1 MTAVTFCVLILYF
14 LYADFNGGIC
24 LETIIIIEM
33 ILYFLLIVGV
43 GLFFGRK
50 KMDRS
55 KFLLGGKE
63 LPGWALAFSER
74 ATSES
79 SWLIL
84 GFTGFTFL
92 TGLSAIWTIVG
103 MVLGISFT
111 WLVLAKKFMIET
123 DKHKVLT
130 LTDYLAVRFPNHGV
144 YIRILAT
151 ILILIFFVFYVG
163 AQYDGVGKTFLT
175 IFDLTPTTGI
185 IISTVVVIVIA
196 FAGGFISVVWTDMI
210 QSVMMLIV
218 LGGMPIIAFI
228 HLMNNDISI
237 VQEMQAAGNGVD
249 TWTGGVT
256 GFAFGLLF
264 FNNFSYFFGYLGG
277 QPQLTTRF
285 MALRNKKEAKTASIT
300 GIVWTLIAFFGAFFI
315 GLTAIGMYNV
325 SDFADEEVVL
335 PTMIMDL
342 TPPWIAGI
350 LISGIL
356 AAMITTATS
365 QIMVVTS
372 SISED
377 LMNKSFKINLSEEKW
392 VLVSRIVIV
401 VTGLL
406 ALVMAILSSNLV
418 LTVVGWAWAGVGSTL
433 SVAVLLTFFWK
444 RYSGI
449 GVIAKI
455 LSGLIGTLIWINTPL
470 DEIISARFTTFFIA
484 LIFGVVFSYLFPEK
498 REEETEA

>member
-1 MTAVTFCVLILYF
+1 MEVVLAIEMVLYF
-14 LYADFNGGIC
+14 LFIIGIG
-24 LETIIIIEM
+24 
-33 ILYFLLIVGV
+33 LI
-43 GLFFGRK
+43 FSRK
-50 KMDRS
+50 KMGRS
-55 KFLLGGKE
+55 EFLLGGKK

-79 SWLIL
+79 SWLLL

-130 LTDYLAVRFPNHGV
+130 LTDYLAARFPNHGV
-144 YIRILAT
+144 YIRIFAT
-151 ILILIFFVFYVG
+151 ALILIFFIFYVG
-163 AQYDGVGKTFLT
+163 AQYDGIGKTFFT
-175 IFDLTPTTGI
+175 IFNLTPTAGV
-185 IISTVVVIVIA
+185 IISTIVVIAIA
-196 FAGGFISVVWTDMI
+196 FSGGFISVVWTDMI
-210 QSVMMLIV
+210 QSIMMLIV
-218 LGGMPIIAFI
+218 LGGMPIIALI
-228 HLMNNDISI
+228 HILTHDISI
-237 VQEMQAAGNGVD
+237 IHEMQAAGNGVD

-277 QPQLTTRF
+277 QPQLSARF
-285 MALRNKKEAKTASIT
+285 MALRSEKDAKVASIT

-315 GLTAIGMYNV
+315 GIMAIALYNIN
-325 SDFADEEVVL
+325 DFADEEVIL
-335 PTMIMDL
+335 PTMILDL
-342 TPPWIAGI
+342 TPSWIAGI
-350 LISGIL
+350 LISGII

-377 LMNKSFKINLSEEKW
+377 LMNKSFKIQLSETKW
-392 VLVSRIVIV
+392 VLISRIVIII
-401 VTGLL
+401 TGLL
-406 ALVMAILSSNLV
+406 ALLMAVVSKSLV

-449 GVIAKI
+449 GVIATI
-455 LSGLIGTLIWINTPL
+455 ISGLVGTLIWINSPL
-470 DEIISARFTTFFIA
+470 DDIISARFSTFFIA
-484 LIFGVVFSYLFPEK
+484 LFFGVTFSLLFPEK
-498 REEETEA
+498 RHEEGKGDEAPN

>member
-1 MTAVTFCVLILYF
+1 VLIYATLVEMVIYF
-14 LYADFNGGIC
+14 L
-24 LETIIIIEM
+24 IIIGI
-33 ILYFLLIVGV
+33 

-92 TGLSAIWTIVG
+92 TGVSAIWTIVG

-130 LTDYLAVRFPNHGV
+130 LTDYLAVRFPNQGI
-144 YIRILAT
+144 YIRILTT

-175 IFDLTPTTGI
+175 IFDLSPTTGV

-196 FAGGFISVVWTDMI
+196 YAGGFISVVWTDMI

-228 HLMNNDISI
+228 YILNNDISI
-237 VQEMQAAGNGVD
+237 AQEMQAAGDGVNN
-249 TWTGGVT
+249 WTGGVT

-285 MALRNKKEAKTASIT
+285 MALRNEKEARTASIT
-300 GIVWTLIAFFGAFFI
+300 GIVWTLIAFFI
-315 GLTAIGMYNV
+315 GLTAIGMYDV
-325 SDFADEEVVL
+325 TDFTDEEVVL

-365 QIMVVTS
+365 QIMVVAS
-372 SISED
+372 SIGED
-377 LMNKSFKINLSEEKW
+377 LMNKSFNIKLSEDKW
-392 VLVSRIVIV
+392 VFVSRIVIV
-401 VTGLL
+401 VTGLA
-406 ALVMAILSSNLV
+406 ALIMALLTSNLV
-418 LTVVGWAWAGVGSTL
+418 LTIVGWAWAGVGSTL

-444 RYSGI
+444 KYSGI
-449 GVIAKI
+449 GVVATI
-455 LSGLIGTLIWINTPL
+455 LSGLIGTLIWINSPL

-498 REEETEA
+498 REEQ